1 MSSEARRVV
10 TVERGTDWEDGFAR
24 PRVVLHPYAAPSVLG
39 LYGFAA
45 ATFMVALHLAGVYG
59 GAKTNGTLW
68 PFAAVFGGVAQFVA
82 GIWSFRVRDT
92 VATAMH
98 GMWGSFWIA
107 FGILNLL
114 IVLGKLPDTPA
125 GSVSDPAFA
134 MWFWTLAAITAAGAL
149 AALAENLALFATLAV
164 LAAGSVFLALG
175 LSFGSTGWVKL
186 AGWVLVAAAILA
198 YYLATS
204 IMLLAGAGKVILPI
218 GKPKKDAN
226 TPGAQPVK
234 PIQLEWAEPGVKKG
248 Q

>member
-1 MSSEARRVV
+1 
-10 TVERGTDWEDGFAR
+10 
-24 PRVVLHPYAAPSVLG
+24 VLG

-114 IVLGKLPDTPA
+114 IVWGKLPDTPA

>member
-1 MSSEARRVV
+1 
-10 TVERGTDWEDGFAR
+10 
-24 PRVVLHPYAAPSVLG
+24 
-39 LYGFAA
+39 
-45 ATFMVALHLAGVYG
+45 
-59 GAKTNGTLW
+59 
-68 PFAAVFGGVAQFVA
+68 
-82 GIWSFRVRDT
+82 
-92 VATAMH
+92 
-98 GMWGSFWIA
+98 
-107 FGILNLL
+107 
-114 IVLGKLPDTPA
+114 
-125 GSVSDPAFA
+125 